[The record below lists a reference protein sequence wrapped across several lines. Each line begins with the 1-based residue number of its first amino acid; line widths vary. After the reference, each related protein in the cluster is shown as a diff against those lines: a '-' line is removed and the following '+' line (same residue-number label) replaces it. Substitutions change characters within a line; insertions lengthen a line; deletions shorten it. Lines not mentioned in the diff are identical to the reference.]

1 MTNRYLYITLLA
13 VLGFNADIVA
23 GKPATKG
30 VPHLVVNITIDQLRS
45 DYLETFAPYYSD
57 KGFMRLLSE
66 GMVYTNVSYPFTPVD
81 RASATAAIATGV
93 TPYYNNIIGRQWLNR
108 ETLRPVGCVDDRKYT
123 GIGTT
128 DATSPAKLS
137 TSTLSDELKIASG
150 GKAIVYAI
158 APFRDV
164 AVLSGGHA
172 ADGALWI
179 DNWQG
184 EWCSSCYYF
193 KSMPA
198 WVQDYDRQQAPCLK
212 IDNMEWVSNP
222 IVEKDISNIILTSE
236 QKPFMYRFTGQRR
249 FQEFKTSALVNAEVT
264 DVALQCVANTGMGN
278 DRVTDLLNITYYAGR
293 FNDKDVT
300 DCQSEILDTYIRLD
314 NELGRLIDS
323 LETRLGLTNVLFVL
337 TSTGYCDE
345 EKVDYNAYRIP
356 SGTFYMKRAANL
368 MNIYMGA
375 IWGQGNY
382 VETTYRNQMFLNR
395 KLLETNKISMTDALS
410 RAQEFLS
417 MMTGIRNVYT
427 SLQLLTSNDEQ
438 IQKVRNAYNPENCGD
453 IVIEV
458 APGWQILNEDT
469 YESELS
475 RAAYIQFP
483 IIFYGAGITSE
494 QITLPVTID
503 QIAPTIARTIRI
515 RAPNACSSK
524 PLF

>member
-13 VLGFNADIVA
+13 VLGFKADFVA
-23 GKPATKG
+23 GKTVAKG
-30 VPHLVVNITIDQLRS
+30 VPRLVVNITIDQLRS
-45 DYLETFAPYYSD
+45 DYLETFAPYYSN
-57 KGFMRLLSE
+57 KGFLRLLSE

-108 ETLRPVGCVDDRKYT
+108 ETLRPVGCVDDKKYT
-123 GIGTT
+123 GLGTLDT
-128 DATSPAKLS
+128 TSPSKLS
-137 TSTLSDELKIASG
+137 TSTLSDELKMASG
-150 GKAIVYAI
+150 GKAIVFAI
-158 APFRDV
+158 APFRDA

-179 DNWQG
+179 DDWQG
-184 EWCSSCYYF
+184 EWCSSCYYY
-193 KSMPA
+193 KSLPP
-198 WVQDYDRQQAPCLK
+198 WIQDYDRQQAPCRRIDK
-212 IDNMEWVSNP
+212 IEWTSSP
-222 IVEKDISNIILTSE
+222 LMEKDGADIILTSE
-236 QKPFMYRFTGQRR
+236 QVPFKYRFTGQRR
-249 FQEFKTSALVNAEVT
+249 YQEFKTSALVNAEVT
-264 DVALQCVANTGMGN
+264 DVALQCVANNGMGD

-314 NELGRLIDS
+314 NEVGRLIDK
-323 LETRLGLTNVLFVL
+323 LENRLGLANVLFVL

-356 SGTFYMKRAANL
+356 TGTFYMKRASNL
-368 MNIYMGA
+368 LNIYLGA

-395 KLLETNKISMTDALS
+395 KLLETKKISMADALG

-453 IVIEV
+453 VVIEA
-458 APGWQILNEDT
+458 APGWHVLNEDT

-475 RAAYIQFP
+475 RAAHIQFP

-494 QITLPVTID
+494 QIPQPVTVD
-503 QIAPTIARTIRI
+503 QIAPTIARAIRI